1 MRKCEYAEM
10 KWPLWILII
19 AFLPACEID
28 DLPLETRDEA
38 KVWVQQPPLFTDV
51 RVEPDQVWEKQIGGR
66 NISWRYNSIKEE
78 LEKSILIIGIFEIT
92 FFNTNIDQ
100 AVNAEVMINLIGA
113 DGFRHLPQ
121 TLRGPLQNHPQRQP
135 LRLPIGAPATP
146 EDQLW
151 RHGGNCPAAACR

>member
-121 TLRGPLQNHPQRQP
+121 TPFKRVSIAAGDTTL
-135 LRLPIGAPATP
+135 AT
-146 EDQLW
+146 ENFILEVKDIKTANDIV
-151 RHGGNCPAAACR
+151 RMDIDIF